1 MSISKIINSSISNSN
16 SLQLLRKSF
25 NYQNSF
31 TSAYNLFKFQNKN
44 NLIQVRTNCFAKQP
58 LKPNLLKQYEISNTN
73 TNWPI
78 KFSKRY
84 AETKAN
90 DPSST
95 SIFKRFKEAYKQ
107 HGKILIAVH
116 FTTGAGWVFGF
127 FLLSKR

>member
-1 MSISKIINSSISNSN
+1 MSISKIINSSISNSK

-25 NYQNSF
+25 TNQNSF
-31 TSAYNLFKFQNKN
+31 TSAYNFFKFQNKN
-44 NLIQVRTNCFAKQP
+44 NLIQVRTNCFARPP
-58 LKPNLLKQYEISNTN
+58 LKLNILKQFEINNTK
-73 TNWPI
+73 WPI
-78 KFSKRY
+78 KYSNRY

-90 DPSST
+90 DPQSS